1 MWRGGRR
8 ILRAIGDRWLQG
20 NLFLTQQDW
29 CTREL
34 TEAVGVSTRPTHTC
48 SSQMG
53 SQLWDSVMNI
63 VSHPWPKIC
72 WQLIPAGKRKIRF
85 SPEEFL
91 WLVNYTSGQVL
102 CPRVVGHP
110 RKKSCTFCGL
120 CFIRTCFGLFFLLLF
135 VLMLDFCGE
144 EGVVYA
150 FCFYILFLFFI
161 FYLFVEIERT

>member
-1 MWRGGRR
+1 MTTRKPLPDTTGLMHTWTHRGCGS
-8 ILRAIGDRWLQG
+8 IHKAYTYMFEP
-20 NLFLTQQDW
+20 N
-29 CTREL
+29 
-34 TEAVGVSTRPTHTC
+34 GVSALRLSNEH
-48 SSQMG
+48 
-53 SQLWDSVMNI
+53 SVPPLTKNLLTI
-63 VSHPWPKIC
+63 DTC
-72 WQLIPAGKRKIRF
+72 WQKENRF